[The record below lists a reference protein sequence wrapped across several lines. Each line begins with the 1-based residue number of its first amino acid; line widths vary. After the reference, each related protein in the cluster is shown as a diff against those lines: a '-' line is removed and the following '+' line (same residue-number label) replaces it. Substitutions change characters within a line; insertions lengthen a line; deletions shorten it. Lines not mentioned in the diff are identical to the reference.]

1 MKDTETHGLP
11 FAPEDEEEDEE
22 TLSLLGNKSTPK
34 KRRTSMFVQES
45 TMCISFCFICLLFI
59 VFGGIILSA
68 LEKPGEIERI
78 KGSQTAR
85 AEILQQMTELKLT
98 DTESLELFSFIQNR
112 SKHAFKDDVLNTHW
126 DVDDAM
132 FFAFML
138 TSTLGQSSEFPTSWG
153 GQLFCCLYVFIG
165 IPLTI
170 IFFTVVGSFLV
181 SSLVQCMYLIKVL
194 GDTDIDEAF
203 AVYDADNNGYL
214 DPTEFRAALLDMGV
228 HEVEDPS
235 IFHDVL
241 CEIDSD
247 GNERITIN
255 EFRQGIKH
263 LSLKGPIL
271 RKHRVKL
278 MMFLL
283 VLFIVLGTIIFML
296 LEGWSPVTSAYFTI
310 R

>member
-1 MKDTETHGLP
+1 
-11 FAPEDEEEDEE
+11 
-22 TLSLLGNKSTPK
+22 
-34 KRRTSMFVQES
+34 
-45 TMCISFCFICLLFI
+45 
-59 VFGGIILSA
+59 
-68 LEKPGEIERI
+68 
-78 KGSQTAR
+78 
-85 AEILQQMTELKLT
+85 
-98 DTESLELFSFIQNR
+98 
-112 SKHAFKDDVLNTHW
+112 
-126 DVDDAM
+126 
-132 FFAFML
+132 ML